1 MKQYA
6 LFLCI
11 VGMWVICAP
20 VANGNDSKIKKVII
34 RVVNDAGN
42 SIGSLRFTVKME
54 NQTQGHIEIETDAKG
69 RFEIGAENVGKKLQL
84 TSFGLQGEWTEIK
97 AEGTIVKCEHK
108 ETQMLMVNPWGH
120 SRASSSRNE

>member
-1 MKQYA
+1 
-6 LFLCI
+6 CI
-11 VGMWVICAP
+11 VSMCVIYTP
-20 VANGNDSKIKKVII
+20 VANGNDSKTEKVII

-54 NQTQGHIEIETDAKG
+54 NQTQGHIEIEIDTKG

-97 AEGTIVKCEHK
+97 AEGRVLVVKCEHK
-108 ETQMLMVNPWGH
+108 ETPMLMVNPWGH
-120 SRASSSRNE
+120 SRASSSR